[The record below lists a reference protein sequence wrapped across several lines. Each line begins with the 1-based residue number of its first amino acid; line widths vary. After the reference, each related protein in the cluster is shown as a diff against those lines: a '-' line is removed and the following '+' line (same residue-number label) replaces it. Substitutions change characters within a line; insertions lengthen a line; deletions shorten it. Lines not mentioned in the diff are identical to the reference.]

1 MLKKKIEK
9 IILKNHQGP
18 SKIATLRVNAAKS
31 AKTAKNDPKNGRRA
45 KTVNR
50 TGVYDTPKEPS
61 FQIRKSQE
69 KSGGVTTRDFNFGGA
84 ESAPPPV

>member
-1 MLKKKIEK
+1 MLP
-9 IILKNHQGP
+9 KNHQGP
-18 SKIATLRVNAAKS
+18 SKITTLRVNTAKS

-69 KSGGVTTRDFNFGGA
+69 KSGGVTQEIFFTMRNFNFRGRN
-84 ESAPPPV
+84 PLPRVQ